1 MHIAGHPYDV
11 LTDAEIQLIHQS
23 ALRILEEMGME
34 IQNQQLLADLV
45 DFGLLVD
52 FDQERVRFPA
62 RVVEKFIADAEK
74 YDWESHK
81 PYVRS
86 TAGLYHGLFHDPA
99 SGKLLPWTEERMAFY
114 FALGRHLEHIDGVSM
129 LGCRLPV
136 PAPLE
141 PLYERYYCWK
151 HGATPGSSI
160 YLDET
165 CPYLYD
171 LYQIRAETT
180 GLPIEDVFDGTV
192 YLVPAMKLGR
202 HEAYQVQYFRER
214 GLRVG
219 IGDMYA
225 MGGSAPITLAGAV
238 TLNWAECLAL
248 QILDWAL
255 FGVKRFH
262 LGTSISAMD
271 IKTMIYPFGRPE
283 MTIANVMSAQ
293 IARHFG
299 ASFNGHAGLTDSKLP
314 SVESGAQKAMTAG
327 ITLLAGGCVW
337 IDAGLLAMD
346 EVYSPIQMI
355 LDNELLSALKHFTTE
370 FEITGES
377 IGLETIFEAGPG
389 GGYLDKLHTVQ
400 FMRKERWHPQ
410 IWSRQML
417 QSWLAGGSKI
427 DVDLAREIALDVQ
440 ANAVDYRGLDETAE
454 RDILGLIDRAR
465 RELGCK

>member
-1 MHIAGHPYDV
+1 MHIAGHPYQV
-11 LTDAEIQLIHQS
+11 LSVEEIELIHRN
-23 ALRILEEMGME
+23 ALRILVEMGME
-34 IQNQQLLADLV
+34 VQNRQLLEDLAA
-45 DFGLLVD
+45 FGLLVD
-52 FDQERVRFPA
+52 YDQERVRFPVK
-62 RVVEKFIADAEK
+62 VVERFIEEADK
-74 YDWESHK
+74 YDWVAHK
-81 PYVRS
+81 PTVTA
-86 TAGLYHGLFHDPA
+86 TAGLYHGLYHDPET
-99 SGKLLPWTEERMAFY
+99 GELLPWTEERMVNY
-114 FALGRHLEHIDGVSM
+114 FALGRYLEHVDGVSM

-141 PLYERYYCWK
+141 PLYERYYCWV
-151 HGATPGSSI
+151 HGAREGSSI
-160 YLDET
+160 YLDEA
-165 CPYLYD
+165 CPYIYD
-171 LYQIRAETT
+171 LYQIRADSE

-225 MGGSAPITLAGAV
+225 MGGSAPITLAGAI
-238 TLNWAECLAL
+238 TLNWAEHLAL
-248 QILDWAL
+248 QIINLAW
-255 FGVKRFH
+255 FGVRTFH
-262 LGTSISAMD
+262 LGSSISAMD

-299 ASFNGHAGLTDSKLP
+299 ASFSGHAGLTDSKLP

-327 ITLLAGGCVW
+327 ITLLAGGSVW

-370 FEITGES
+370 FEISDES

-389 GGYLDKLHTVQ
+389 GGYLDKVHTVQ
-400 FMRKERWHPQ
+400 YMRKERWHPE

-417 QSWLAGGSKI
+417 QPWLAGGSKL
-427 DVDLAREIALDVQ
+427 DVDLAREIALDVK
-440 ANAVDYRGLDETAE
+440 AKAVEYHGLDDSVE
-454 RDILGLIDRAR
+454 RDILALIEKAR
-465 RELGCK
+465 VELGC